1 MKPGHVYNALKV
13 AFCFTWSF
21 LLIFNS
27 LSLSFAMQEEMDA
40 IGLQA
45 DQVNKYHHVH
55 NYSLKHP
62 HHYHPYICTRYM
74 VYIHHH
80 HCPSAT

>member
-1 MKPGHVYNALKV
+1 MKPGHIYNALK
-13 AFCFTWSF
+13 AALCFTWSF

-45 DQVNKYHHVH
+45 DQVNNHHH

-62 HHYHPYICTRYM
+62 HHYHPYICTMYM